1 MTIAKKEIRI
11 DMQSNPA
18 TQVGE
23 LMQASQDVFVVGS
36 YMAMIILKK
45 ISRLPKD
52 NCLRCRS
59 GNVACR
65 LLTFLGT
72 REVPDRKKFL
82 VLALSHVRQR
92 RY

>member
-18 TQVGE
+18 TQVAV

-45 ISRLPKD
+45 ISRLP
-52 NCLRCRS
+52 RII
-59 GNVACR
+59 ACNGGVEMWR
-65 LLTFLGT
+65 AGC
-72 REVPDRKKFL
+72 
-82 VLALSHVRQR
+82 
-92 RY
+92 